1 MPYSPNHRITSNLVV
16 VLAMSQSL
24 SWILSILTTGII
36 SASSLWLLQC
46 SCDFSIVQ
54 LYTAKVFFISETIT
68 VLKLKFWRCEKD
80 EGEPCDHFCLN
91 EKTHYECACQFNY
104 ELGPDLHS
112 CHPIEEPPFI
122 IGGHN
127 EHPLLYTENFPAHTS
142 PDRTV
147 VHSIENSSTA
157 KTSLES
163 DIGSDSRE
171 HDHQDWF
178 LSG

>member
-1 MPYSPNHRITSNLVV
+1 M
-16 VLAMSQSL
+16 
-24 SWILSILTTGII
+24 
-36 SASSLWLLQC
+36 
-46 SCDFSIVQ
+46 
-54 LYTAKVFFISETIT
+54 
-68 VLKLKFWRCEKD
+68 KD

-142 PDRTV
+142 PDRTA
-147 VHSIENSSTA
+147 VHSIDQTSTA
-157 KTSLES
+157 KTSMES
-163 DIGSDSRE
+163 DMGSDSRE
-171 HDHQDWF
+171 TEHQDWF
-178 LSG
+178 SARVLSDGVKIKNLFMISIHLFELTYVKMSFSIMICVYDEY